1 MRIKE
6 IKLHH
11 FKRFTDLVI
20 SGIPQTAKLVV
31 LVGPN
36 GCGKTSIFEAFNHW
50 YRYRG
55 FSYCGDSNYYLKMGE
70 ATPEFKSNWSYNSV
84 EVTTYDC
91 SLTNQQ
97 EIHGKF
103 YFRTAHRNEPDFM
116 THSLARQNNPIDSI
130 RNNTLMETESTVSE
144 NYQRIVSLTLS
155 NVYDT
160 SYDNESVKELRE
172 RIIGRV
178 RDSIKNVFEDLELT
192 SIGDPL
198 ENGSFFF
205 TKGTSQNFHYKNLS
219 AGEKAAFDLILD
231 LIIKSEYF
239 NDTTYCID
247 EPEVHMHTALQA
259 NLLKEL
265 YQLVSNKSQLWIAT
279 HSIGMLNKA
288 KELET
293 EHPGSVCFLCFD
305 EINPDVSTVINPTTI
320 NAVIWNKFLE
330 LSFGDFAKI
339 IAPSQI
345 VFCEGTRRGR
355 KYKDFDAQIYSKIFS
370 STYPDTSFIS
380 IGSCSEIED
389 SDNLSMQIIAQ
400 ALKHSKIIKLVD
412 RDDKSDEEIKECND
426 KGVTV
431 LSRRHIECFIYDDE
445 IISKLCRL
453 IGKEDK
459 IAECLEAKQKAIQDS
474 IERGNPVDDIKSAGG
489 SIYVAIKR
497 ILALSKCGNTQEPF
511 MRDTLAPLVTPD
523 TNVFKELEN
532 SIFAK

>member
-11 FKRFTDLVI
+11 FKRFTDLTI
-20 SGIPQTAKLVV
+20 SGIPETAKLVV

-50 YRYRG
+50 YRFRG
-55 FSYCGDSNYYLKMGE
+55 FSHYGDSNYYLKAGE
-70 ATPEFKSNWSYNSV
+70 STPEFESNWLYNTV

-91 SLTNQQ
+91 SLTNQL

-116 THSLARQNNPIDSI
+116 TQTLTRQNNPVDSV
-130 RNNTLMETESTVSE
+130 RYNTLMETESTVSE
-144 NYQRIVSLTLS
+144 NYQRLVSLTLS
-155 NVYDT
+155 NVYDST
-160 SYDNESVKELRE
+160 YDNESVKDLRE

-178 RDSIKNVFEDLELT
+178 RNSVKKVFEDLELS

-198 ENGSFFF
+198 GNGSFFF

-239 NDTTYCID
+239 NNTTYCID

-259 NLLKEL
+259 KLLKEL
-265 YQLVSNKSQLWIAT
+265 YQLISDKSQLWIAT

-288 KELET
+288 KELE
-293 EHPGSVCFLCFD
+293 EENPGSVCFLCFD
-305 EINPDVSTVINPTTI
+305 EINPDVKTEITPATI
-320 NAVIWNKFLE
+320 NTVIWNKFLE

-339 IAPSQI
+339 IAPSKI
-345 VFCEGTRRGR
+345 VFCEGTIKGR
-355 KYKDFDAQIYSKIFS
+355 KYKDFDAQIYYKIFS
-370 STYPDTSFIS
+370 DTYPDTSFIS
-380 IGSCSEIED
+380 IGSCSEVENKE
-389 SDNLSMQIIAQ
+389 NLSIQIISQ
-400 ALKHSKIIKLVD
+400 ALKNSKIIKLVD
-412 RDDKSDEEIKECND
+412 RDDKSVEEIKECSE

-431 LSRRHIECFIYDDE
+431 LSRRHIECYIYDDE

-453 IGKEDK
+453 VGKEDK
-459 IAECLEAKQKAIQDS
+459 ITECLEAKQNAIRQS

-497 ILALSKCGNTQEPF
+497 ILALSQCGNTQEPF
-511 MRDTLAPLVTPD
+511 MRDTLAPLITPD
-523 TNVFKELEN
+523 TQVFKELEN
-532 SIFAK
+532 SIFH

>member
-1 MRIKE
+1 MRIRDL
-6 IKLHH
+6 KLKH
-11 FKRFTDLVI
+11 FKRFTDLTI
-20 SGIPQTAKLVV
+20 SGIPETAKLVV

-50 YRYRG
+50 YRLRG
-55 FSYCGDSNYYLKMGE
+55 FNHGGDSNYYLKTGE
-70 ATPEFKSNWSYNSV
+70 STPEFESNWLYNTV

-91 SLTNQQ
+91 PLTNQPD
-97 EIHGKF
+97 IHGKF

-116 THSLARQNNPIDSI
+116 TQTLTRQNNPIDSF
-130 RNNTLMETESTVSE
+130 RYNTLMETESTVSE
-144 NYQRIVSLTLS
+144 NYQRLVSLTLS
-155 NVYDT
+155 NVYDS
-160 SYDNESVKELRE
+160 SYDNESVKDLRE

-178 RDSIKNVFEDLELT
+178 RNSVKNVFEDLELS

-198 ENGSFFF
+198 GNGSFFF
-205 TKGTSQNFHYKNLS
+205 TKGSAQNFHYKNLS

-239 NDTTYCID
+239 NNTTYCID

-259 NLLKEL
+259 KLLKEL
-265 YQLVSNKSQLWIAT
+265 YQLISEQSQLWIAT

-288 KELET
+288 KELEV
-293 EHPGSVCFLCFD
+293 ENPGSVCFLCFD
-305 EINPDVSTVINPTTI
+305 EINPDVRTVIKPTTI
-320 NAVIWNKFLE
+320 NTVIWNKFLE

-355 KYKDFDAQIYSKIFS
+355 KYKDFDAQMYSKIFS

-389 SDNLSMQIIAQ
+389 SDNLSMQIISQ
-400 ALKHSKIIKLVD
+400 ALKHSKIIKLID
-412 RDDKSDEEIKECND
+412 RDDKSDEEIIECNE

-445 IISKLCRL
+445 IISKLCRAV
-453 IGKEDK
+453 GKEEK
-459 IAECLEAKQKAIQDS
+459 IEECLEAKQKAIQES

-497 ILALSKCGNTQEPF
+497 ILALSQCGNTQEPF
-511 MRDTLAPLVTPD
+511 MRDTLAPLITPD
-523 TNVFKELEN
+523 TQVFKELEN
-532 SIFAK
+532 NIFH